1 MAAALVLVWIL
12 ITVQVLTIA
21 ACSILLAR
29 SHRRD
34 ASLLARTLHRTT
46 PALVAAGVLPVPA
59 LLVADAPAAAW
70 GLWGA
75 DAIAAALAYAVGDT
89 LRDIPSPHAATQ
101 AGSGP

>member
-12 ITVQVLTIA
+12 ITIQVLAVA
-21 ACSILLAR
+21 ACAMLLAR

-34 ASLLARTLHRTT
+34 ASRLARTLHRTA
-46 PALVAAGVLPVPA
+46 PALLAAGMLPLPA
-59 LLVADAPAAAW
+59 LLVADAPAVAW

-75 DAIAAALAYAVGDT
+75 CTIAAALAHAVGDT
-89 LRDIPSPHAATQ
+89 LRDIPSPQAATP

>member
-1 MAAALVLVWIL
+1 MAAALVLVWLL

-21 ACSILLAR
+21 ACALRLAR
-29 SHRRD
+29 CHRRD
-34 ASLLARTLHRTT
+34 ASRLDRTLHRTA
-46 PALVAAGVLPVPA
+46 PALLAAGVLPVPT

-75 DAIAAALAYAVGDT
+75 GTIAAALAHAVGDT
-89 LRDIPSPHAATQ
+89 LRDIPSPPAVTQ

>member
-1 MAAALVLVWIL
+1 MAAALVLVWVL

-21 ACSILLAR
+21 ACATLLAR
-29 SHRRD
+29 RHRRD
-34 ASLLARTLHRTT
+34 ASRLAGTLHRTA
-46 PALVAAGVLPVPA
+46 PVLLASGVLPVPA

-75 DAIAAALAYAVGDT
+75 GTIAAALAYAVGDT
-89 LRDIPSPHAATQ
+89 LRDIPSPQTATR